1 MPVVH
6 HRCVSEMT
14 MGQFDGTV
22 TSNTSMFHGDAAD
35 LERRFS
41 DIRLMWLHA
50 PHIAKA
56 ARPGQFVMVKCDDLT
71 LARPISIHQVD
82 GENVALFFSVL
93 ADGKGTAWLSRR
105 VEGQKV
111 QLLGPLGNGFTVNS
125 SSRRLVL
132 IGGGMGIAPLNF
144 LAQTTVSQGK
154 TVTLLMGAKTDSLLY
169 PQRLLPAEVSVSV
182 ATEDGSAGHHGLITE
197 IIERHAPTADQVF
210 ACGPSPMYRQ
220 MAMNRRKYG
229 LDMPVQ
235 VSLEARMAC
244 GHGVCYSCTLKTRQ
258 GLKQVCKDGPVFH
271 LNELIV

>member
-1 MPVVH
+1 MPVGH
-6 HRCVSEMT
+6 QRCGAEMT

-22 TSNTSMFHGDAAD
+22 TSNVSMFPGDAAN

-50 PHIAKA
+50 PQIAQA

-93 ADGKGTAWLSRR
+93 ADGKGTAWLSQR
-105 VEGQKV
+105 VAGQRV
-111 QLLGPLGNGFTVNS
+111 QLLGPLGNGFTVDSN
-125 SSRRLVL
+125 SRRLVL
-132 IGGGMGIAPLNF
+132 IGGGMGIAPLYF

-154 TVTLLMGAKTDSLLY
+154 TVTLLMGAKTISLLY
-169 PQRLLPAEVSVSV
+169 PQRLLPADVSVSV

-197 IIERHAPTADQVF
+197 IIERHASMADQVF

-220 MAMNRRKYG
+220 MAMNSRKYG

-235 VSLEARMAC
+235 VSLEANMAC

-271 LNELIV
+271 LHELIV